1 MRILRTQLKELLE
14 EARQQQGLQ
23 ELPARVQA
31 ALVHDTLHLLPHPE
45 KPTSKQRVDL
55 HHRTISHGSLHRHLV
70 TIRCPDQAFYLDA
83 VKGYLLRSD
92 IQPINQQ
99 TMVAAMQCDDELC
112 EIYLRHPDQHS
123 DDNFMFIALHL
134 SATLVPDCY
143 KVCKDIIAILR
154 SVDLSV
160 RDFGQMHD
168 QLTEITEMVRHD
180 HHPSAE
186 LLAWMNDNRYIIFG
200 LRIDDKRLGL
210 MRDYRTMERI
220 APGLHQEIDDA
231 KAPTSPGIEWMHM
244 VACQHFL
251 YSSTN
256 VKVIRICWQNG
267 GQKLHHAI
275 IIGHFSRSARHV
287 NASQT
292 PCLSEHWHAL
302 KQLSILQ
309 HSAFYRREVRT
320 IYDRLPKSL
329 LYSITPEA
337 WVAPLKSIID
347 INTPTQTTTS
357 HLKPAVGN
365 LEYLL
370 IALPANRFGP
380 NILHHIEAKV
390 SDHHLIVHGSESM
403 GIGPYRIIIIA
414 IQQNS
419 ESNLDGLADS
429 ISECI
434 IFWKDRAR
442 KVVLSH
448 AAEVD
453 LPTTLREL
461 EQLPAL
467 YQELFPPTQFLADIE
482 ARASVLSSRRTI
494 VRVHQRKGAEGD
506 IELHVITCNP
516 IPLGQLVDKVQAFG
530 LTAIQEAVVDFGEA
544 DHSVRISCLY
554 CSALTHLHQED
565 MQRLRRGLELV
576 FNDEADHDPLNTLLI
591 STPLDINQVGMLI
604 GLRNHLVQIIS
615 DTAPTPLSE
624 MFLRYPLVSERLLRI
639 FAARHLP
646 SMPNSYL
653 AQVKT
658 EFEQAMTDVQSLT
671 DDRWFRA
678 MEKLV
683 EAGLRT
689 NAFIRKTGEPFA
701 FKIDP
706 KLLDFAPRPRP
717 YREIFVHG
725 THVEGVHLR
734 GGAIARG
741 GIRHSDRP
749 SDFRTEVLDLMATQV
764 VKNGQIVP
772 TGAKGGFVIRGGSG
786 ATFILKQYRTFIRT
800 LLEMTD
806 NLAHGEAIAPDG
818 MRINEND
825 TNDPY
830 LVVAADK
837 GTARFSDDAN
847 EESRLACFWL
857 DDAFASG
864 GSQGYDHKV
873 IGITARGA
881 WVCAAHHF
889 ELLGTDAYNDPIRV
903 VAIGDMGGDVF
914 GNGMLLNPNMQLIAA
929 FNHSHIFL
937 DPNPNTEKSLK
948 ERQRLFEC
956 MGGWDQYDSTAISK
970 GGGVFQRNSKSI
982 HLSDEVQKALGID
995 DHALSGEALIRTL
1008 LTAKVD
1014 MLYNG
1019 GIGTYV
1025 KASHE
1030 SDHDVQDPSNNNVR
1044 INANQL
1050 RATVVSE
1057 GGNLGFTHSA
1067 RIEFASRNGII
1078 NTDAVDNSA
1087 GVDMSDHE
1095 VNLKILFSTPSLI
1108 HTPASKRNNI
1118 LKKVEDR
1125 VTEQCLNNNLLQSRC
1140 ITLAIRDAEKHLPRL
1155 TRIRDTLMAEKRI
1168 EAQTDPFIE
1177 ENETLSLRPQ
1187 LAVLLGHEKNRI
1199 HDTLDA
1205 ESFSVQSCFSQSL
1218 LKAYFPE
1225 SLWRH
1230 HAKAMQEHPLS
1241 ASIIHTEAAN
1251 HVVNLIGLTAVHH
1264 LQSLLD
1270 HSVSSI
1276 VHALLLAEALLEAD
1290 QLRQRAWDSVD
1301 DKTIAAQIQ
1310 HHIQEQIMHFAEEL
1324 LRLCDV
1330 HKLNSKWIER
1340 QQKGLRQFRNS
1351 MGALGIGGA
1360 ENSRYLELLKS
1371 ASQAGLSSDDASH
1384 LAAMPEL
1391 TQMAPAV
1398 HISETKQLP
1407 LTHCLKAT
1415 QASMYLLPFHKLESS
1430 LRSAAWADSE
1440 AHSLRREWLHRLTL
1454 LKERATGQLLSMKSE
1469 AFIESGNKLWSKH
1482 KHWPD
1487 LQETLQSEL
1496 VIESEKRSSEAERL
1510 HLILSLT
1517 HLESV
1522 IDESE

>member
-1 MRILRTQLKELLE
+1 MELLE

-23 ELPARVQA
+23 ELPDRVQA
-31 ALVHDTLHLLPHPE
+31 ALVHDTLRLLPHPG
-45 KPTSKQRVDL
+45 KPASKQRIDL
-55 HHRTISHGSLHRHLV
+55 HFRTISHGPLHRHLV

-83 VKGYLLRSD
+83 VKGYLLRSG

-112 EIYLRHPDQHS
+112 EIFLRHPDQRS

-134 SATLVPDCY
+134 SATLVPDCQE
-143 KVCKDIIAILR
+143 VCKDITAILR

-160 RDFGQMHD
+160 RDFRQMHD
-168 QLTEITEMVRHD
+168 QLNEITEMIRYD

-186 LLAWMNDNRYIIFG
+186 LLNWMNDNRYIMFG
-200 LRIDDKRLGL
+200 LQVGERRLGL
-210 MRDYRTMERI
+210 MRDYRIMERI
-220 APGLHQEIDDA
+220 APGLHQEIDEA
-231 KAPTSPGIEWMHM
+231 EAPASPGIEWLHLA
-244 VACQHFL
+244 ACQHYL

-256 VKVIRICWQNG
+256 VKVIRICWHDEG
-267 GQKLHHAI
+267 KELRHAI
-275 IIGHFSRSARHV
+275 LVGHFSRSARHV

-292 PCLSEHWHAL
+292 PCLNEHWQTL

-329 LYSITPEA
+329 LYSIRPET
-337 WVAPLKSIID
+337 WVAPLKSIVD
-347 INTPTQTTTS
+347 MNAPTQTTTS
-357 HLKPAVGN
+357 HLKPAIGN

-370 IALPANRFGP
+370 IAMPANRFGP
-380 NILHHIEAKV
+380 NILHHIESKV
-390 SDHHLIVHGSESM
+390 REHHVVVHGSESM

-414 IQQNS
+414 IQQDS
-419 ESNLDGLADS
+419 ESDLDGIAES
-429 ISECI
+429 VTQCI

-442 KVVLSH
+442 KVILSH

-453 LPTTLREL
+453 LPATLKEL

-482 ARASVLSSRRTI
+482 ARISVLSNRRTM
-494 VRVHQRKGAEGD
+494 VRVHQRNGTEGD
-506 IELHVITCNP
+506 IELHIITCKAV
-516 IPLGQLVDKVQAFG
+516 PLGQLVDRIQAFG
-530 LTAIQEAVVDFGEA
+530 LTAIQEAVIDFGEA
-544 DHSVRISCLY
+544 ERSVRISCLH
-554 CSALTHLHQED
+554 CSAMTHLHQED

-576 FNDEADHDPLNTLLI
+576 FNDEADHDPLNALMV
-591 STPLDINQVGMLI
+591 STPLDINQIGMLI
-604 GLRNHLVQIIS
+604 GLRNHLVQIMS
-615 DTAPTPLSE
+615 DAAPSPLSE
-624 MFLRYPLVSERLLRI
+624 MLLRYPLVAERLLAT

-678 MEKLV
+678 LESLV

-689 NAFIRKTGEPFA
+689 NAFVRETGEPFA

-725 THVEGVHLR
+725 THVEGIHLR
-734 GGAIARG
+734 GGPIARG
-741 GIRHSDRP
+741 GIRYSDRP

-772 TGAKGGFVIRGGSG
+772 TGAKGGFVIRGGAGS
-786 ATFILKQYRTFIRT
+786 AFILKQYRTFIRT

-806 NLAHGEAIAPDG
+806 NLVHGEPIAPDG
-818 MRINEND
+818 MRIAEND
-825 TNDPY
+825 LNDPY

-889 ELLGTDAYNDPIRV
+889 ELLGKDAYQDPIRV

-914 GNGMLLNPNMQLIAA
+914 GNGMLLNPNMQLIGA

-937 DPNPNTEKSLK
+937 DPNPDSATAFA
-948 ERQRLFEC
+948 ERQRLFKT
-956 MGGWDQYDSTAISK
+956 MGGWDQCNLNTISR
-970 GGGVFQRNSKSI
+970 GGGIFQRNSKAI
-982 HLSDEVQKALGID
+982 VLSDEAQRALGVD
-995 DHALSGEALIRTL
+995 AQSLSGEALIRAL
-1008 LTAKVD
+1008 LMAEVD

-1030 SDHDVQDPSNNNVR
+1030 SDHEVQDPANNNVR
-1044 INANQL
+1044 INATQL
-1050 RATVVSE
+1050 RATTICE

-1067 RIEFASRNGII
+1067 RIEFAGRNGAL

-1095 VNLKILFSTPSLI
+1095 VNLKILFSTPSLL
-1108 HTPASKRNNI
+1108 HTSAAKRNQV
-1118 LKKVEDR
+1118 LKQVENR

-1140 ITLAIRDAEKHLPRL
+1140 LTLAAHDAIKHLPRL
-1155 TRIRDTLMAEKRI
+1155 TRLRDTLIRDKRI
-1168 EAQTDPFIE
+1168 ETQTDPAIDQD
-1177 ENETLSLRPQ
+1177 ETLALRPQ
-1187 LAVLLGHEKNRI
+1187 LAVLLGHEKNRL
-1199 HDTLDA
+1199 HDALDA
-1205 ESFSVQSCFSQSL
+1205 ESMSEHSCFSQRL

-1225 SLWRH
+1225 SLWRRYSR
-1230 HAKAMQEHPLS
+1230 AMQEHPLS
-1241 ASIIHTEAAN
+1241 TSIIHTEATN
-1251 HVVNLIGLTAVHH
+1251 HVVNHIGLTCVHH

-1270 HSVSSI
+1270 HSASSI
-1276 VHALLLAEALLEAD
+1276 VHALLLAESLLDAD
-1290 QLRQRAWDSVD
+1290 QLRENVWLTVY
-1301 DKTIAAQIQ
+1301 DKSIAARIQ
-1310 HHIQEQIMHFAEEL
+1310 HHLQEQIMHFAEEL

-1330 HKLNSKWIER
+1330 HNLDSTWIEK

-1371 ASQAGLSSDDASH
+1371 ASQAGLSSEDAAH

-1391 TQMAPAV
+1391 TQMGTAV
-1398 HISETKQLP
+1398 HISAIKQLP
-1407 LTHCLKAT
+1407 LNHCLKAT
-1415 QASMYLLPFHKLESS
+1415 QACMHLLPFHPLESL
-1430 LRSAAWADSE
+1430 LRSAAWSDPE

-1454 LKERATGQLLSMKSE
+1454 LKERATGQLLEEKSQ
-1469 AFIESGNKLWSKH
+1469 AYLKQGHRLWSHH
-1482 KHWPD
+1482 KHWAY
-1487 LQETLQSEL
+1487 LQDTLRSGR
-1496 VIESEKRSSEAERL
+1496 ISESEPLTTSETGRL
-1510 HLILSLT
+1510 RLILALT

-1522 IDESE
+1522 IDES